1 MDKIITILLALTFLF
16 PVTSFS
22 HDDDPHEEHEEHQEE
37 DGSSSGA
44 GVALLVLGAGYLIYN
59 SNVFQG
65 MKAEKKAEFINDL
78 NKGKGMKIKGFDSG
92 VSIYLLP
99 NSKRINER
107 FENNL
112 NFSESGFKTRPNI
125 LSLEYNF

>member
-1 MDKIITILLALTFLF
+1 MF

-22 HDDDPHEEHEEHQEE
+22 HDDDPHEEHEEHHEE

-65 MKAEKKAEFINDL
+65 MKAEKK
-78 NKGKGMKIKGFDSG
+78 SW
-92 VSIYLLP
+92 IY
-99 NSKRINER
+99 KW
-107 FENNL
+107 
-112 NFSESGFKTRPNI
+112 SE
-125 LSLEYNF
+125 